1 MDHVDQRAVHDH
13 ELWESVVTAARDR
26 VGPRQAAM
34 VSDHGLSGDVQYHW
48 SMDDATIVWS
58 RGGRD
63 FLHGRIAMI
72 GSVDHV
78 QQTWLW
84 SWANDSLPRAVLGDI
99 TAVRRY
105 GEENAFPLLVWP
117 SFRAEQKP
125 VAQARIVAADVLA
138 AEGLWFEPGDEVDL
152 HFAIH
157 DLRRV

>member
-1 MDHVDQRAVHDH
+1 MGHGEQAAHDH
-13 ELWESVVTAARDR
+13 ESWESLVSAARDR
-26 VGPRQAAM
+26 VGQRHAAM
-34 VSDHGLSGDVQYHW
+34 ISDHGLSGDAQYHW
-48 SMDDATIVWS
+48 SMDDATISWS
-58 RGGRD
+58 RDGRD
-63 FLHGRIAMI
+63 SLHGRITMI

-84 SWANDSLPRAVLGDI
+84 SWANDSLPPAVLGDI
-99 TAVRRY
+99 TDVRRY
-105 GEENAFPLLVWP
+105 GEERSFPLLMSP

-138 AEGLWFEPGDEVDL
+138 AEGLWFEPGDELDL